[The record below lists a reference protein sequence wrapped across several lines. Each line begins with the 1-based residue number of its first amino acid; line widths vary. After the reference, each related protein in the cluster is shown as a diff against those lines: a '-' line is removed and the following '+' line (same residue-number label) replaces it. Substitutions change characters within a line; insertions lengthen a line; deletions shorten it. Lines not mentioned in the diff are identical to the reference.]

1 MLFGIGDMPIDKGGV
16 IPFDFIQKRLAF
28 EAVILYGEKVLFINT
43 AFGYHGTALTDFTA
57 FIGDLFLGAY
67 PLACF
72 IIEYASGGDLYIR
85 LGK

>member
-1 MLFGIGDMPIDKGGV
+1 MPIDKGG
-16 IPFDFIQKRLAF
+16 IDFLYFPKERVAF
-28 EAVILYGEKVLFINT
+28 ETAILYGEKVLFVNA
-43 AFGYHGTALTDFTA
+43 AFWDNDTALTDFAT

-72 IIEYASGGDLYIR
+72 IIEYASGGDFYIR

>member
-1 MLFGIGDMPIDKGGV
+1 MPIDKGG
-16 IPFDFIQKRLAF
+16 IDFLYFPKKRVAF
-28 EAVILYGEKVLFINT
+28 ETVILYGEKVLFINAT
-43 AFGYHGTALTDFTA
+43 FRDNGAALTDLAA
-57 FIGDLFLGAY
+57 FIGYLFLGAY

>member
-1 MLFGIGDMPIDKGGV
+1 MP
-16 IPFDFIQKRLAF
+16 
-28 EAVILYGEKVLFINT
+28 
-43 AFGYHGTALTDFTA
+43 AFGDNGTALTDFAA

-67 PLACF
+67 PLARF

>member
-1 MLFGIGDMPIDKGGV
+1 MPIDKGG
-16 IPFDFIQKRLAF
+16 IDFLYFPKKRVAF
-28 EAVILYGEKVLFINT
+28 EAVILYGEKVLFVYA
-43 AFGYHGTALTDFTA
+43 AFGDNGTALTDFAA

-67 PLACF
+67 PLARF